1 VPQQAGASP
10 YGSDAMLNRSGTR
23 DMVRIDGRIYSGKPP
38 VQSLLMASV
47 YAIAKLAFGLAARQS
62 PRLFCYLMTV
72 LTSGLAYAIA
82 VWCIFRIGLCAGL
95 GWDESLLLAGG
106 AALTTVA
113 IAYMQAVNNHIVLL
127 AVVSAAILNMLRYLK
142 ARRAGQ
148 EGTAEILV
156 IGALSGFGYALEQ
169 GSGMV
174 LLATAAVWAAYRTR
188 NLRMVGLFVL
198 AAAPWVAAH
207 HILTFALA
215 HSLRPINSVRAFSAF
230 PGSAFSRGDMTGV
243 LIERPVLKTV
253 GYALGMLFGP
263 RGFFGHDLA
272 LFLALAAICQLI
284 ARTSDDLPEL
294 IFAGCYAGGTWV
306 LYSLFSSN
314 YGGLCC
320 SIRWFV
326 PLLAPGYYVLA
337 RFLSEQPEYWPDFLI
352 LSRWGVLF
360 AVMMWWKGPWSA
372 RFGFLCLPF
381 QVLALAS
388 WTAYRL
394 PRLGFG
400 RIASLPDGARQI

>member
-1 VPQQAGASP
+1 
-10 YGSDAMLNRSGTR
+10 
-23 DMVRIDGRIYSGKPP
+23 
-38 VQSLLMASV
+38 
-47 YAIAKLAFGLAARQS
+47 
-62 PRLFCYLMTV
+62 
-72 LTSGLAYAIA
+72 
-82 VWCIFRIGLCAGL
+82 
-95 GWDESLLLAGG
+95 
-106 AALTTVA
+106 
-113 IAYMQAVNNHIVLL
+113 
-127 AVVSAAILNMLRYLK
+127 
-142 ARRAGQ
+142 
-148 EGTAEILV
+148 
-156 IGALSGFGYALEQ
+156 
-169 GSGMV
+169 
-174 LLATAAVWAAYRTR
+174 
-188 NLRMVGLFVL
+188 
-198 AAAPWVAAH
+198 
-207 HILTFALA
+207 
-215 HSLRPINSVRAFSAF
+215 
-230 PGSAFSRGDMTGV
+230 
-243 LIERPVLKTV
+243 
-253 GYALGMLFGP
+253 
-263 RGFFGHDLA
+263 
-272 LFLALAAICQLI
+272 LALAAICQLI

-326 PLLAPGYYVLA
+326 PLLAPGHYVLA